1 MANEISVSATLAVKT
16 ALGVT
21 ADRSESKKIN
31 MTGEAI
37 THQTQ
42 TVDDGGD
49 VLIEQ
54 TTLGTAGW
62 CFVKNLDTATS
73 VSLGAH
79 TTANHIIKLKPGESV
94 VFRAAGPIYGLALT
108 ASATPLVEYIIIE
121 D

>member
-1 MANEISVSATLAVKT
+1 MAKEITVSNILSVKT
-16 ALGVT
+16 ALGVPI
-21 ADRSESKKIN
+21 DRAETKKID

-54 TTLGTAGW
+54 TTLTNAGW
-62 CFVKNLDTATS
+62 CFVKNLDASVS

-94 VFRAAGPIYGLALT
+94 VFRAAGPVYGLSLT
-108 ASATPLVEYIIIE
+108 ASATPTVEYIILE

>member
-1 MANEISVSATLAVKT
+1 MAKEITASVSLSVKT

-21 ADRSESKKIN
+21 AERSESKSIN
-31 MTGEAI
+31 MTGEAV

-62 CFVKNLDTATS
+62 CFVKNLDTS
-73 VSLGAH
+73 VSISLGAH

-94 VFRAAGPIYGLALT
+94 VFRAAGPIYGLSLT
-108 ASATPLVEYIIIE
+108 SSATPLVEYIIIE